1 MAATNTWASPTV
13 VLAVVLAACGGG
25 SDETSVAGTTL
36 PSASPPVAS
45 APVSAVATVIDHG
58 WIGAFG
64 ATMSGTQPLHLVVAT
79 IAKYGFLAVYGE
91 DIATDFKARGLLIA
105 NESSASNPIRYE
117 GYDPDR
123 QIATIDLTI
132 NPKVPA
138 VSGTV
143 TAGSEQKTITGS
155 TIPGY
160 QFDLAASLAAI
171 AGHWELNT
179 SQGRQIA
186 LDVDAAGI
194 ITGTSGPCSLYE
206 SRLVPTTPIDARTPP
221 LIDT

>member
-1 MAATNTWASPTV
+1 
-13 VLAVVLAACGGG
+13 
-25 SDETSVAGTTL
+25 
-36 PSASPPVAS
+36 
-45 APVSAVATVIDHG
+45 
-58 WIGAFG
+58 
-64 ATMSGTQPLHLVVAT
+64 MSGKQPLHLVVAT

-132 NPKVPA
+132 DPKVPA

-143 TAGSEQKTITGS
+143 TAGSEQKTITAS

-171 AGHWELNT
+171 AGHWELTT

-186 LDVDAAGI
+186 LNVDAAGI

-206 SRLVPTTPIDARTPP
+206 SKLVPTKTGYGVFAINLRFRNGNHACDEPHGRSDGVSGFAVVYSP
-221 LIDT
+221 LAGGAQLVVGAQNGWDPVFLAASGKR